1 MTTNPSIIWFTT
13 HKCASVYA
21 TEILQKLAH
30 DLGMT
35 YVNYE
40 GDLWEAGRSLGKLI
54 SGNDHEK
61 INNMFKTTGHIY
73 GPFRQYY
80 PIIEMEKYKVIVML
94 RDPRDV
100 LTSLYF
106 SLAYSHG
113 IPESQ
118 KTEIESAIE
127 DARNKNIDDLVL
139 EHFPWLSTKY
149 NQYEK
154 YLLAKKN
161 VLLLKYEDMVT
172 NFAVWLSEMF
182 KHLGIKPSEQIIK
195 ELIDEAKFEVKEDI
209 YSHKRQV
216 KPGDHRRKLQVNT
229 IKQLNLELQDILNIH
244 GWVRNQL
251 QEEDELF
258 QLDLERT
265 REKLEKFKFGLEQA
279 KQQITSD

>member
-1 MTTNPSIIWFTT
+1 M
-13 HKCASVYA
+13 YA

-35 YVNYE
+35 YVNSE
-40 GDLWEAGRSLGKLI
+40 GDLWEAGQSLGKLL
-54 SGNDHEK
+54 SGNDPEK
-61 INNMFKTTGHIY
+61 INNMFKTPGHIY
-73 GPFRQYY
+73 GAFRQYY
-80 PIIEMEKYKVIVML
+80 PISEMEKYKVIVML
-94 RDPRDV
+94 RTPRDV

-106 SLAYSHG
+106 SIAYNPG

-118 KTEIESAIE
+118 KTKIEAARE
-127 DARNKNIDDLVL
+127 DARNKNIDNLVL
-139 EHFPWLSTKY
+139 DHSPWLRTKY

-172 NFAVWLSEMF
+172 DFAVWLSEMF
-182 KHLGIKPSEQIIK
+182 KHLEIKPSEQLTK

-229 IKQLNLELQDILNIH
+229 IKQLNLELQAILKIH

-258 QLDLERT
+258 QLNLERS